1 MDRAALPFG
10 LFHGWNAMRL
20 CGATKIA
27 LTLLFCLQAAWCSS
41 VRGQNYERYKPL
53 DIPRVEPP
61 PVDLPE
67 TEDLPKSVEDD
78 RVLVESLDA
87 VVIVDHSNKIV
98 TDSSIDSLE
107 GIHYRFDC
115 QNSLVHRAA
124 IRGLIGDQLGQ
135 PITLRRI
142 NELSRDIIQQYRDG
156 KQPIVDVV
164 IPEQRITGGTLH
176 IVVTE
181 SRVGRVVVEPGCYF
195 DECEAARWIEC
206 TRPGRKIY
214 EPWIENDLLWM
225 NQNSFYSVGVDFEKG
240 EHPGTTDVIYSIQD
254 RFPMRGYVGVDD
266 SGVETL
272 NFGRFFAG
280 FQYGNA
286 FGRGGT
292 LGYQYTADE
301 SFSLLQAHSVN
312 YIQPLN
318 RDYSFLTYGSWAG
331 VSPMLDGGL
340 NQDGESYQFGST
352 LTRNLIR
359 TRDRNRSINAG
370 YEFKATNNNLEFA
383 GTSISNSTAD
393 LFQLRFG
400 WNDWV
405 RRNLDEFQAFHFDVF
420 IGPGGGATGAHSTDA
435 FNSLRPGTSPD
446 YVYAR
451 MGYERAD
458 LIGQSWLLSSRFV
471 GQATSERLLFSETLG
486 LGGFDSLRGTDQ
498 RAFNAD
504 HGWIANFE
512 FGPKSYRWGTV
523 TEPRTLR
530 AYSFID
536 MGNGY
541 IDQPQ
546 PGEDASTFALST
558 GVGARLQIS
567 DRLTARVDYGIGI
580 VDLDE
585 TSRNDRA
592 HVGLTWIPRRR

>member
-1 MDRAALPFG
+1 
-10 LFHGWNAMRL
+10 MRL
-20 CGATKIA
+20 RGATKIA
-27 LTLLFCLQAAWCSS
+27 LTLLVCLQAACCSS
-41 VRGQNYERYKPL
+41 LHAQNYERYKPL
-53 DIPRVEPP
+53 DIPRVDPP
-61 PVDLPE
+61 SADLPDP
-67 TEDLPKSVEDD
+67 TDLPNSVEDD
-78 RVLVESLDA
+78 RVLVDSLDA
-87 VVIVDHSNKIV
+87 VVIVDHSDKIA
-98 TDSSIDSLE
+98 TDSSIDLLE

-115 QNSLVHRAA
+115 ENSLVRRAA
-124 IRGLIGDQLGQ
+124 IRGLITNKLGQ

-142 NELSRDIIQQYRDG
+142 NELSRDIIKQYRDC

-181 SRVGRVVVEPGCYF
+181 SRVGRVVVEPGCF
-195 DECEAARWIEC
+195 FSECEAARWIEC
-206 TRPGRKIY
+206 TRPGRKVY

-225 NQNSFYSVGVDFEKG
+225 NQNSFYSVGVDFRKG
-240 EHPGTTDVIYSIQD
+240 DHPGTTDVIYSIKD
-254 RFPMRGYVGVDD
+254 RFPLRGYVGVDD

-286 FGRGGT
+286 FGRGGS

-312 YIQPLN
+312 FSQPFN

-331 VSPMLDGGL
+331 VSPMLEDGL

-359 TRDRNRSINAG
+359 TRDRNRSVNAG

-383 GTSISNSTAD
+383 GTAISNSTAD

-400 WNDWV
+400 FNDWI
-405 RRNLDEFQAFHFDVF
+405 RRNVDEFRAFHFDVF
-420 IGPGGGATGAHSTDA
+420 TGPGGGTTAAHSTNA
-435 FNSLRPGTSPD
+435 FETLRPGTSPD

-458 LIGQSWLLSSRFV
+458 LIGQSWLISSRLV

-486 LGGFDSLRGTDQ
+486 LGE
-498 RAFNAD
+498 
-504 HGWIANFE
+504 I
-512 FGPKSYRWGTV
+512 
-523 TEPRTLR
+523 
-530 AYSFID
+530 
-536 MGNGY
+536 
-541 IDQPQ
+541 
-546 PGEDASTFALST
+546 
-558 GVGARLQIS
+558 
-567 DRLTARVDYGIGI
+567 
-580 VDLDE
+580 
-585 TSRNDRA
+585 
-592 HVGLTWIPRRR
+592 